1 MKVIISVVLL
11 FALLLPDATVLAQ
24 DPRFAD
30 QLVTA
35 AILAARADAEA
46 MTCIPHARQ
55 LNDEAL
61 RKLKRFNA
69 PDLRQ
74 YDTAG
79 VLLTKLKMRGKE
91 LQNRNR
97 QNREW
102 IRVADRAM
110 HDHRLRDADELLR
123 ASSGSSCTE
132 DFGGVQQRLEQ
143 HRARANE
150 LVRQADIRLVD
161 DPKGARKRLETV
173 RQSID
178 RQYPGLDQR
187 ISSARETEMLRR
199 TERSGGKFWTVVLG
213 VAAAGAVGYL
223 GAQHSLRTTH

>member
-1 MKVIISVVLL
+1 
-11 FALLLPDATVLAQ
+11 
-24 DPRFAD
+24 
-30 QLVTA
+30 
-35 AILAARADAEA
+35 
-46 MTCIPHARQ
+46 
-55 LNDEAL
+55 
-61 RKLKRFNA
+61 
-69 PDLRQ
+69 
-74 YDTAG
+74 
-79 VLLTKLKMRGKE
+79 
-91 LQNRNR
+91 
-97 QNREW
+97 
-102 IRVADRAM
+102 
-110 HDHRLRDADELLR
+110 
-123 ASSGSSCTE
+123 
-132 DFGGVQQRLEQ
+132 VQQRLEQ